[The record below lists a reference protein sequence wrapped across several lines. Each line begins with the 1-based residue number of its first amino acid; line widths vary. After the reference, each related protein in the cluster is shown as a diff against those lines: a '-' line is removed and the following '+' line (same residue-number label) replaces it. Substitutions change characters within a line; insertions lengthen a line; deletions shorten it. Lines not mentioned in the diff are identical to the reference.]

1 MFMARVRL
9 EGAVK
14 MEFEI
19 KYGLSEDLTIN
30 VQSIEFE
37 VDGKAHRVLI
47 GKGDISNIPAKTLEF
62 IGSRIEYFLKEDKSL
77 ITVNGVG
84 GFFKPGH
91 KLSVSDNMASK
102 ISEAMM
108 KTELG
113 KIMLKTYRHTTDER
127 RDIKAL
133 KEVMERNLWF
143 VSTSGMLEF
152 CRLKSWYASMS
163 SVINKYF

>member
-1 MFMARVRL
+1 MAQVRL
-9 EGAVK
+9 EGAVNL
-14 MEFEI
+14 EFEI
-19 KYGLSEDLTIN
+19 KYGLNEDLTITTHAIN
-30 VQSIEFE
+30 FNI
-37 VDGKAHRVLI
+37 DGKDYKVLV
-47 GKGDISNIPAKTLEF
+47 GEGDICDIPPKTLEF
-62 IGSRIEYFLKEDKSL
+62 IGSRIEHLLKGDKSL

-91 KLSVSDNMASK
+91 KLSVSDSMASK
-102 ISEAMM
+102 ISDALM
-108 KTELG
+108 KTEIG
-113 KIMLKTYRHTTDER
+113 KIMLKTYTNTLDER

-152 CRLKSWYASMS
+152 CRLKKWYASMS